1 MNKVMAGV
9 GVVVGLVVVGVGG
22 LFVVAAGQPDVT
34 HVERSLVMAATPADV
49 MPALT
54 DLKVF
59 EEQWS
64 PWADLDP
71 NQTVTYSPS
80 TVGAG
85 AWYTWSGDE
94 NVGAGKM
101 SITAV
106 EAARVDTL
114 VEFTAPF
121 QSTAKGAWTVAAE
134 GQGARVTWSFDS
146 ENDLMAKA
154 FGLFMDMDQMLG
166 ADFDKGL
173 NKLKPIVEAAAVA
186 RVEAETRAAEEM
198 ARAAAAQAQA
208 DADAAAAAAAAA
220 APVKKV
226 RR

>member
-9 GVVVGLVVVGVGG
+9 GVVVGVVVVGVGG
-22 LFVVAAGQPDVT
+22 LFAVAAGQPDVT

-101 SITAV
+101 SIT
-106 EAARVDTL
+106 
-114 VEFTAPF
+114 
-121 QSTAKGAWTVAAE
+121 E

-198 ARAAAAQAQA
+198 ARAAAAAQAQ
-208 DADAAAAAAAAA
+208 ADAAAAAAAAA